1 MTTQDAMP
9 AALPTPRSTGQP
21 AEEWAIHDHG
31 GFQGIRI
38 RETENVEELCALAV
52 ALEEHGTPLAAFFDY
67 TARAHNSSTFSVSR
81 IRIPWKPP

>member
-67 TARAHNSSTFSVSR
+67 TASGSKH
-81 IRIPWKPP
+81 